1 MSGRLL
7 MKGRSKMGLLW
18 AICLTI
24 TLFLV
29 AICSSN
35 QHAFSQGSQPL
46 AFESAQLESI
56 KIDNIVPSQTV
67 DLEKE
72 LMVEGQSSDNAT
84 KDCSVSVIVNSIQP
98 YQNAVANGPGG
109 PTDFSQWK
117 FVLDEQYTQ
126 LKEGSNKITAKIL
139 CQTSPAR
146 WYSVVVFGIPNSNV
160 TETVSPQPTEQ
171 QPNLSETVSPQ
182 PTEQQPNLSETV
194 SPQPTEQQPNLSET
208 VSPQPTEQQPN
219 LSETVSP
226 QPTEQQPNLSE
237 TVSPQPTEQQPNL
250 SETVSPQPTEQ
261 QPNLSETVSPQ
272 PTEQQPNLSETVSP
286 QPTEQ
291 QPNLSETV
299 SPQPTEQQPNL
310 SETVSPQPTEQ
321 QPNLSGA
328 TEEQSNMPEVMPP
341 EPAQQELFVTISP
354 LKNPVARGDRQNA
367 TITVMDSSNRPVA
380 DAQVKGKLIY
390 PGDNFEK
397 EFNGIT
403 DSEGKFVYS
412 WTIGENGDVGALDI
426 EVEVSSQAYPS
437 AAEHSSFEITES
449 GESSN
454 TEDPFNSNSD

>member
-46 AFESAQLESI
+46 AFGSAQLESI

-72 LMVEGQSSDNAT
+72 LMVAGQSSDNAT

-160 TETVSPQPTEQ
+160 T
-171 QPNLSETVSPQ
+171 
-182 PTEQQPNLSETV
+182 ETV

>member
-1 MSGRLL
+1 
-7 MKGRSKMGLLW
+7 MGLVW

-24 TLFLV
+24 AVFLV

-46 AFESAQLESI
+46 VIEPPQLESI

-72 LMVEGQSSDNAT
+72 LMVAGQSSDNAT
-84 KDCSVSVIVNSIQP
+84 RDCSVSVIVNSIQP
-98 YQNAVANGPGG
+98 YQNAVADGPGG

-146 WYSVVVFGIPNSNV
+146 WYSVVVFGVANSNV

-182 PTEQQPNLSETV
+182 PTEQQPNLSE
-194 SPQPTEQQPNLSET
+194 
-208 VSPQPTEQQPN
+208 
-219 LSETVSP
+219 
-226 QPTEQQPNLSE
+226 
-237 TVSPQPTEQQPNL
+237 
-250 SETVSPQPTEQ
+250 
-261 QPNLSETVSPQ
+261 
-272 PTEQQPNLSETVSP
+272 
-286 QPTEQ
+286 
-291 QPNLSETV
+291 
-299 SPQPTEQQPNL
+299 
-310 SETVSPQPTEQ
+310 
-321 QPNLSGA
+321 A
-328 TEEQSNMPEVMPP
+328 TEEQSNMPEETPP
-341 EPAQQELFVTISP
+341 EPAQQELFITISP

-367 TITVMDSSNRPVA
+367 TITVIDSNNRPVA
-380 DAQVKGKLIY
+380 DAQVEGKLIY

-454 TEDPFNSNSD
+454 TEDPFNSNSDSPNSE

>member
-1 MSGRLL
+1 
-7 MKGRSKMGLLW
+7 MKGRSKKGLLW

-35 QHAFSQGSQPL
+35 QQAFSQVSQPL
-46 AFESAQLESI
+46 AFGSAQLESI

-72 LMVEGQSSDNAT
+72 LMVAGQSSDNAT

-98 YQNAVANGPGG
+98 YQNAIANGPGG

-117 FVLDEQYTQ
+117 FVVDEQYTQ

-146 WYSVVVFGIPNSNV
+146 WYSVVVFGLPNSNV
-160 TETVSPQPTEQ
+160 T
-171 QPNLSETVSPQ
+171 
-182 PTEQQPNLSETV
+182 
-194 SPQPTEQQPNLSET
+194 
-208 VSPQPTEQQPN
+208 
-219 LSETVSP
+219 
-226 QPTEQQPNLSE
+226 
-237 TVSPQPTEQQPNL
+237 
-250 SETVSPQPTEQ
+250 
-261 QPNLSETVSPQ
+261 
-272 PTEQQPNLSETVSP
+272 
-286 QPTEQ
+286 
-291 QPNLSETV
+291 
-299 SPQPTEQQPNL
+299 
-310 SETVSPQPTEQ
+310 ETVSPQPTEQ

-328 TEEQSNMPEVMPP
+328 TEEQSSMPEVMPP
-341 EPAQQELFVTISP
+341 EPAQQELFITISP

>member
-1 MSGRLL
+1 MSGILL
-7 MKGRSKMGLLW
+7 VKGRSKMGLVW

-24 TLFLV
+24 AVFLV

-46 AFESAQLESI
+46 VIEPPQLESI

-72 LMVEGQSSDNAT
+72 LMVAGQSSDNAT
-84 KDCSVSVIVNSIQP
+84 RDCSVSVIVNSIQP
-98 YQNAVANGPGG
+98 YQNAVADGPGG

-146 WYSVVVFGIPNSNV
+146 WYSVVVFGVANSNV

-182 PTEQQPNLSETV
+182 PTEQQPNLSE
-194 SPQPTEQQPNLSET
+194 
-208 VSPQPTEQQPN
+208 
-219 LSETVSP
+219 
-226 QPTEQQPNLSE
+226 
-237 TVSPQPTEQQPNL
+237 
-250 SETVSPQPTEQ
+250 
-261 QPNLSETVSPQ
+261 
-272 PTEQQPNLSETVSP
+272 
-286 QPTEQ
+286 
-291 QPNLSETV
+291 
-299 SPQPTEQQPNL
+299 
-310 SETVSPQPTEQ
+310 
-321 QPNLSGA
+321 A
-328 TEEQSNMPEVMPP
+328 TEEQSNMPEETPP
-341 EPAQQELFVTISP
+341 EPAQQELFITISP

-367 TITVMDSSNRPVA
+367 TITVMDSNNRPVA
-380 DAQVKGKLIY
+380 DAQVEGKLIY

-454 TEDPFNSNSD
+454 TEDPFNSNSDSPNSE

>member
-24 TLFLV
+24 ALFLV

-46 AFESAQLESI
+46 VIEPPQLESV

-72 LMVEGQSSDNAT
+72 LMVAGQSSDNAT

-146 WYSVVVFGIPNSNV
+146 WYSVVVFGVPNSNV

-182 PTEQQPNLSETV
+182 PTEQQPNLSE
-194 SPQPTEQQPNLSET
+194 
-208 VSPQPTEQQPN
+208 
-219 LSETVSP
+219 
-226 QPTEQQPNLSE
+226 
-237 TVSPQPTEQQPNL
+237 
-250 SETVSPQPTEQ
+250 
-261 QPNLSETVSPQ
+261 
-272 PTEQQPNLSETVSP
+272 
-286 QPTEQ
+286 
-291 QPNLSETV
+291 
-299 SPQPTEQQPNL
+299 
-310 SETVSPQPTEQ
+310 
-321 QPNLSGA
+321 A
-328 TEEQSNMPEVMPP
+328 TEEQSNMPEEMPP

-354 LKNPVARGDRQNA
+354 LKNPIARGDRQNA

-380 DAQVKGKLIY
+380 DAQVEGKLIY

-426 EVEVSSQAYPS
+426 EVEVSSQAFPS

-454 TEDPFNSNSD
+454 TEDPFNSNSDSPNSE

>member
-46 AFESAQLESI
+46 AFGSAQLESI

-72 LMVEGQSSDNAT
+72 LMVAGQSSDNAT

-98 YQNAVANGPGG
+98 YQNAVASGPEG

-126 LKEGSNKITAKIL
+126 LKEGSNKITAKLL
-139 CQTSPAR
+139 CKTSPAR

-160 TETVSPQPTEQ
+160 TAAVSPQPTEQ
-171 QPNLSETVSPQ
+171 QSNLSEAVSPQ
-182 PTEQQPNLSETV
+182 PTEQQSNLSEAV
-194 SPQPTEQQPNLSET
+194 SPQPTEQQSNLSEA
-208 VSPQPTEQQPN
+208 VSPQPTEQQSN
-219 LSETVSP
+219 LSEAVSP
-226 QPTEQQPNLSE
+226 QPTEQQSNLSE
-237 TVSPQPTEQQPNL
+237 AVSPQPTEQQSNL
-250 SETVSPQPTEQ
+250 SEAVSPQPTEQ
-261 QPNLSETVSPQ
+261 QSNLSA
-272 PTEQQPNLSETVSP
+272 
-286 QPTEQ
+286 
-291 QPNLSETV
+291 
-299 SPQPTEQQPNL
+299 
-310 SETVSPQPTEQ
+310 
-321 QPNLSGA
+321 A
-328 TEEQSNMPEVMPP
+328 TEEQANLPETVPP

-367 TITVMDSSNRPVA
+367 TITVMDSSSRPVA
-380 DAQVKGKLIY
+380 DAQIEGNLIY
-390 PGDNFEK
+390 TGDNFEK
-397 EFNGIT
+397 QFNGIT

-412 WTIGENGDVGALDI
+412 WTIGETGDVGALDI
-426 EVEVSSQAYPS
+426 EVEVSSQVYPP
-437 AAEHSSFEITES
+437 AAAHSSFEITES

-454 TEDPFNSNSD
+454 TQNPFESSSEDPDSE

>member
-1 MSGRLL
+1 MSGILL
-7 MKGRSKMGLLW
+7 MKGRSKMGLVW
-18 AICLTI
+18 AICITI
-24 TLFLV
+24 ALFLV

-35 QHAFSQGSQPL
+35 QHAFSQGSEPL
-46 AFESAQLESI
+46 VIEPPQLESI

-72 LMVEGQSSDNAT
+72 LMVAGQSSDNAT
-84 KDCSVSVIVNSIQP
+84 RDCSVSVIVNSIQP

-146 WYSVVVFGIPNSNV
+146 WYSVVVFGVPNSNV

-182 PTEQQPNLSETV
+182 PTEQQPNLSE
-194 SPQPTEQQPNLSET
+194 
-208 VSPQPTEQQPN
+208 
-219 LSETVSP
+219 
-226 QPTEQQPNLSE
+226 
-237 TVSPQPTEQQPNL
+237 
-250 SETVSPQPTEQ
+250 
-261 QPNLSETVSPQ
+261 
-272 PTEQQPNLSETVSP
+272 
-286 QPTEQ
+286 
-291 QPNLSETV
+291 
-299 SPQPTEQQPNL
+299 
-310 SETVSPQPTEQ
+310 
-321 QPNLSGA
+321 A
-328 TEEQSNMPEVMPP
+328 TEEQSNMPEEMPP
-341 EPAQQELFVTISP
+341 EPAQQELFITISP

-367 TITVMDSSNRPVA
+367 TITVTDSSNRPVA
-380 DAQVKGKLIY
+380 DAQVEGKLIY

-454 TEDPFNSNSD
+454 TEDPFNSNSDSPNSE

>member
-1 MSGRLL
+1 
-7 MKGRSKMGLLW
+7 MKGRSKMDLLW
-18 AICLTI
+18 AVCLTI
-24 TLFLV
+24 ALILV

-35 QHAFSQGSQPL
+35 QHAFSQGSQPHAL
-46 AFESAQLESI
+46 ESAQLESI
-56 KIDNIVPSQTV
+56 KIDNLVPSQTV

-72 LMVEGQSSDNAT
+72 LMVAGQSSDNAT

-109 PTDFSQWK
+109 ATDFSQWK

-139 CQTSPAR
+139 CPPSPAR
-146 WYSVVVFGIPNSNV
+146 WYSVVVYGVPNSNI
-160 TETVSPQPTEQ
+160 TGTVSPQFTEQ

-182 PTEQQPNLSETV
+182 FTEQQPNLSETV
-194 SPQPTEQQPNLSET
+194 SPQFTEQQPNRSE
-208 VSPQPTEQQPN
+208 
-219 LSETVSP
+219 
-226 QPTEQQPNLSE
+226 
-237 TVSPQPTEQQPNL
+237 
-250 SETVSPQPTEQ
+250 
-261 QPNLSETVSPQ
+261 
-272 PTEQQPNLSETVSP
+272 
-286 QPTEQ
+286 
-291 QPNLSETV
+291 
-299 SPQPTEQQPNL
+299 
-310 SETVSPQPTEQ
+310 
-321 QPNLSGA
+321 A
-328 TEEQSNMPEVMPP
+328 TEEQSNMPEEMPP

-354 LKNPVARGDRQNA
+354 LKNPIARGDRQNA

-380 DAQVKGKLIY
+380 DAQVDGKLIY

-449 GESSN
+449 GEPSN
-454 TEDPFNSNSD
+454 TEDPFNSNSDSANSE

>member
-24 TLFLV
+24 ALFLV

-46 AFESAQLESI
+46 VFESPQLESI
-56 KIDNIVPSQTV
+56 KIDNIVPSQAV

-72 LMVEGQSSDNAT
+72 LMVAGQSSDNAT

-146 WYSVVVFGIPNSNV
+146 WYSVVVFGVPNSNV

-194 SPQPTEQQPNLSET
+194 SPQPTEQQTNLSETVSPQPTEQQTNLSET

-226 QPTEQQPNLSE
+226 QPTEQQTNLSE
-237 TVSPQPTEQQPNL
+237 TVSPQPTEQQTNL

-261 QPNLSETVSPQ
+261 QTNLSE
-272 PTEQQPNLSETVSP
+272 
-286 QPTEQ
+286 
-291 QPNLSETV
+291 
-299 SPQPTEQQPNL
+299 
-310 SETVSPQPTEQ
+310 
-321 QPNLSGA
+321 A
-328 TEEQSNMPEVMPP
+328 TEEQSNMPEEMPP

-380 DAQVKGKLIY
+380 DAQVEGKLIY

-454 TEDPFNSNSD
+454 TEDPFNSNSEANSE